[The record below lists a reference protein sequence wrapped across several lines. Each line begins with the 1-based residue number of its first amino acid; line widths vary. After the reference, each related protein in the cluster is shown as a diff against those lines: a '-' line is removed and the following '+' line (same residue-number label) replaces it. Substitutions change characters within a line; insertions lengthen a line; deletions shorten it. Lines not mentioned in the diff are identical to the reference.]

1 VINIA
6 LDAMGG
12 DNAPGINING
22 AYLAAK
28 EYNDVNITLV
38 GQETILIPLIKKY
51 PDWPENKIKI
61 QNANEIVEMAESPSQ
76 SFRKKKN
83 SSINVG
89 LNLVKN
95 KQCNGFVSAGNTGA
109 IMTSAIFIL
118 GRIAHVERP
127 ALAAIFP
134 SKKYPFVILD
144 VGSNVDCK
152 PNQLKQF
159 AIMGSIFAEQILK
172 LNKPKVGLLN
182 IGSEKDKGN
191 ILTQET
197 DPLLTSLPIN
207 YIGYI
212 EGKEITKGF
221 ADVVVCDGFI
231 GNTILKFGE
240 GIVSLFKDFFKK
252 ECQSSLLAKIGL
264 FLLKPLFKRFKKNFD
279 YEEHGGA
286 HLLGVNGITV
296 IAHGSS
302 TPIAIKN
309 AIRIA
314 KSAAIQKMTTTIETH
329 LEKQKEKKPQLSQ

>member
-1 VINIA
+1 IKENKSFKSNSKKKNNYSKRTLNRVINIA

-212 EGKEITKGF
+212 EGKE
-221 ADVVVCDGFI
+221 
-231 GNTILKFGE
+231 
-240 GIVSLFKDFFKK
+240 
-252 ECQSSLLAKIGL
+252 
-264 FLLKPLFKRFKKNFD
+264 
-279 YEEHGGA
+279 
-286 HLLGVNGITV
+286 
-296 IAHGSS
+296 
-302 TPIAIKN
+302 
-309 AIRIA
+309 
-314 KSAAIQKMTTTIETH
+314 
-329 LEKQKEKKPQLSQ
+329 